1 MENDPVFNA
10 GYGASLTRMGTVELD
25 SMIMRGRDLQI
36 GKFEW
41 FFIKNVQFVK
51 LVRKIYR

>member
-36 GKFEW
+36 GKFE
-41 FFIKNVQFVK
+41 
-51 LVRKIYR
+51 